1 MSADAARTAVL
12 LRVVPDALIKL
23 EAEPVTGIGV
33 GESVGLV
40 GLRGGKLA
48 AINLVSGEVRFQKGL
63 PGLDEVHGTPLVF
76 DEIGVFATT
85 NGRVYAIRLDDG
97 QQVWSQEIPG
107 GIVSSLVSAGDGIVL
122 VNRRGDIVF
131 LEVETGT
138 QTWSYSTGAPP
149 STDPMWDGHRL
160 FYVNRDGLFLALETD
175 DPDPA
180 VFKLRDTPGAVCPPL
195 RIGKQVAFLGLDGS
209 LRGFAVRKKAPEAW
223 NFLCAGSGT
232 QGFMLPDR
240 AGVIV
245 VTEDGLVRRIDPRIK
260 RVVTERRLPM
270 PVLQQPVRSDRAL
283 FLALKGEKGQ
293 VHLVSLDAADLS
305 LRWDYVL
312 PRGIRGVPTVAGQ
325 RVFVVG
331 GDQRIHVLK

>member
-1 MSADAARTAVL
+1 
-12 LRVVPDALIKL
+12 
-23 EAEPVTGIGV
+23 
-33 GESVGLV
+33 
-40 GLRGGKLA
+40 
-48 AINLVSGEVRFQKGL
+48 
-63 PGLDEVHGTPLVF
+63 
-76 DEIGVFATT
+76 
-85 NGRVYAIRLDDG
+85 
-97 QQVWSQEIPG
+97 
-107 GIVSSLVSAGDGIVL
+107 
-122 VNRRGDIVF
+122 
-131 LEVETGT
+131 
-138 QTWSYSTGAPP
+138 
-149 STDPMWDGHRL
+149 
-160 FYVNRDGLFLALETD
+160 
-175 DPDPA
+175 
-180 VFKLRDTPGAVCPPL
+180 
-195 RIGKQVAFLGLDGS
+195 
-209 LRGFAVRKKAPEAW
+209 
-223 NFLCAGSGT
+223 
-232 QGFMLPDR
+232 MLPDR